1 MVFRDTIIVDEN
13 IVVGIVQAKDVRV
26 RCLDRNEEI
35 IFHFLRKKEIVSN
48 YEIDPEIV
56 EEIYFM
62 NLIVLETSNKVILLV
77 QVVVVVVVVCK
88 VFNIKKIVV
97 GVTID
102 NKLFKLDFEE
112 KNEKKEVD
120 LRKKI
125 YSFIVIKEID
135 KIFENEIFKKVNFSI
150 LENFV
155 KH

>member
-1 MVFRDTIIVDEN
+1 MVFQDTIIVDEN
-13 IVVGIVQAKDVRV
+13 IVAVIVQAKDVRV
-26 RCLDRNEEI
+26 RCLDRSVEI

-48 YEIDPEIV
+48 YEIDLEIV
-56 EEIYFM
+56 EEIYFT

-77 QVVVVVVVVCK
+77 QVAVVVVAVCK
-88 VFNIKKIVV
+88 VFNIKRIGVE
-97 GVTID
+97 VTID

-120 LRKKI
+120 TKKKI
-125 YSFIVIKEID
+125 CDFIVIKEID
-135 KIFENEIFKKVNFSI
+135 KIFENEIFKRVNFSI